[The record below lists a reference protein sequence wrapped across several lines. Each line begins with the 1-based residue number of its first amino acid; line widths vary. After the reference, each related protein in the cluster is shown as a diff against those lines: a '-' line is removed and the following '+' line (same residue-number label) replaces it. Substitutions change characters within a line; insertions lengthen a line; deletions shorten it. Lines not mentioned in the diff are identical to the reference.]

1 LANVTINGNAMTQA
15 GFSGRLWRAWLL
27 LQNARNE
34 RVTQVQIAAELTEA
48 GVPMKQAA
56 ISAWFRGEAEPQ
68 SRKSW
73 VALAKVL
80 SWGERGQRGWVDPA
94 WLMFGDDTEAKGPE
108 DLSSWTAEPHP

>member
-1 LANVTINGNAMTQA
+1 VAINGNAMTQA

-56 ISAWFRGEAEPQ
+56 ISAWFR
-68 SRKSW
+68 

-80 SWGERGQRGWVDPA
+80 SWGERGERGWVDPA
-94 WLMFGDDTEAKGPE
+94 WLMFGPETEAKGPE
-108 DLSSWTAEPHP
+108 DISNWTAEPHP